1 MAGLR
6 RPPKAPSKPKAK
18 ARPPIHQ
25 RILGRSQVEIDN
37 LDDLELELEKAYN
50 LDLLEY
56 DTYLDCWEALNL
68 RREKANIGLAKATG
82 KYVKPDKKVD
92 IQVRRVRQSRPKAL
106 SLWQKKL
113 IFVVC
118 FLIFI
123 KVFC

>member
-1 MAGLR
+1 MAGIR

-25 RILGRSQVEIDN
+25 RILGRSQIEIDT
-37 LDDLELELEKAYN
+37 LDDLELELEKAYE
-50 LDLLEY
+50 LDLVEY
-56 DTYLDCWEALNL
+56 DTYLDCWEALQV

-82 KYVKPDKKVD
+82 KYVKPKVD
-92 IQVRRVRQSRPKAL
+92 IPVTRVRQSPPKAL
-106 SLWQKKL
+106 TVFQKKL

-123 KVFC
+123 KIFC

>member
-37 LDDLELELEKAYN
+37 LDDLELELEKAYS

-92 IQVRRVRQSRPKAL
+92 IQARRVRQSRPKAL

>member
-37 LDDLELELEKAYN
+37 LDDLELELEKAYS

-92 IQVRRVRQSRPKAL
+92 IQARRVRQSRPKQL

>member
-25 RILGRSQVEIDN
+25 RILGRSQVEIDT
-37 LDDLELELEKAYN
+37 LDDLELELEKAYS
-50 LDLLEY
+50 LDLIEY

-92 IQVRRVRQSRPKAL
+92 IQARRVRQSRPKAL

-118 FLIFI
+118 FLVFI